1 MLAMVEVAIFL
12 GLRVI
17 WGVFFVVSLWWVVG
31 CLCGGEEM
39 RHGFFDFFLGGC

>member
-1 MLAMVEVAIFL
+1 MVEVAIFK
-12 GLRVI
+12 
-17 WGVFFVVSLWWVVG
+17 GVVRFVGGFLLVSLWWVVG